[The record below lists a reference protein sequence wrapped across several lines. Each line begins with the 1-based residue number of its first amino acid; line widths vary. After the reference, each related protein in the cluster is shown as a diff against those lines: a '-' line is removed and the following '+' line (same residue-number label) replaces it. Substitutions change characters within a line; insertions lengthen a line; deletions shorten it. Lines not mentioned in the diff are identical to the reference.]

1 MIDLLEKYYES
12 KTKEYE
18 ILDCFCD
25 DRNVI
30 SVASVVAIKYAAK
43 YNWINISII
52 PLPDIDSFIIYFN
65 NLYYNNNLYYD
76 AESQLSH
83 SYYIRN
89 AHSKEK
95 KNINSCL
102 DILQTEVSK
111 IIGEKAIGYK
121 IK

>member
-1 MIDLLEKYYES
+1 MINLLEKYYES
-12 KTKEYE
+12 KAKKYE

-30 SVASVVAIKYAAK
+30 SVASVVAIKYMAE
-43 YNWINISII
+43 YNWIKISII
-52 PLPDIDSFIIYFN
+52 PLHDINSFIICFN
-65 NLYYNNNLYYD
+65 NLYYD
-76 AESQLSH
+76 IESQLSH
-83 SYYIRN
+83 LYYIGN

-102 DILQTEVSK
+102 DILQTEVSRM
-111 IIGEKAIGYK
+111 IGEKAIGYK

>member
-30 SVASVVAIKYAAK
+30 TVTSAVAIKYMAK
-43 YNWINISII
+43 YNWIKISII
-52 PLPDIDSFIIYFN
+52 PLPDIDSFIICFN
-65 NLYYNNNLYYD
+65 NLYYD
-76 AESQLSH
+76 VESQLSH
-83 SYYIRN
+83 LYCVRN
-89 AHSKEK
+89 AYSKEK

-102 DILQTEVSK
+102 DILQTEISK
-111 IIGEKAIGYK
+111 MIGEKAIGYK